1 MNKTQFYTLSSALL
15 ASTALSGTATAGTIG
30 RYDTTDTFTTASV
43 LISNTIFST
52 TASTANG
59 IIIGGH
65 ANSDAGFGMK
75 YNNNFSGTTHWTTE
89 FTISGARFITASLT
103 TANVSILLY
112 TGSNGN
118 TAIGNIAGTATC
130 ASVTSLVDL
139 FVVNDCTLSAQL
151 SGQAHGIKFTGVTFN
166 NASSLASAGGT
177 VVLTGRVYNPQNTSQ
192 TFEASTTGTVMTSA
206 APYKTTVTAGAT
218 ATASATTTPVAF
230 SSLSQP
236 NDGSLS
242 MRLVSLQITGSGA
255 LGNQLTAASLVAA
268 TVAGT
273 TSISVASSVLSST
286 AVQHVRLDAA
296 AGGVAAMLT
305 LANFSGG
312 TVTFTVNNGLWA
324 NGNSANVVVSFTNSQ
339 AIPAAAA
346 GTLTATVQ
354 SDIQTVSASG
364 ATAAINQGGFRAEIN
379 TFNASTN
386 GPFGSYL
393 RIHNNGQVPGTVTV
407 TVRND
412 ATGEVLGSSY
422 TTAAIA
428 ANATVQFSAL
438 QIETGANIPT
448 ASRSGSYTVSVTG
461 PIVGY
466 AQHILFDGNSVADL
480 SGFRNSGSTDGR
492 P

>member
-30 RYDTTDTFTTASV
+30 RYNSGTFTTVPVTVA
-43 LISNTIFST
+43 NTVFST
-52 TASTANG
+52 TASTANA
-59 IIIGGH
+59 IVIGGV
-65 ANSDAGFGMK
+65 AASDNGFGMR
-75 YNNNFSGTTHWTTE
+75 YSNNFSGSTGWTTE
-89 FTISGARFITASLT
+89 FTITGARFITAGLT
-103 TANVSILLY
+103 TGNFLIHTY
-112 TGSNGN
+112 TGSNTN
-118 TAIGNIAGTATC
+118 TANSTSVAGTTC

-139 FVVNDCTLSAQL
+139 LVVNDCQL
-151 SGQAHGIKFTGVTFN
+151 STQNSGAAAGIRMSGVTFN
-166 NASSLASAGGT
+166 NASGLATVGGT
-177 VVLTGRVYNPQNTSQ
+177 VSLTGRVYNPQNTSQ
-192 TFEASTTGTVMTSA
+192 TFEASSTGTIIQSA
-206 APYKTTVTAGAT
+206 VPYQVNVTAGVT

-230 SSLSQP
+230 SALSQP

-242 MRLVSLQITGSGA
+242 LKLVSLQLSPMNA
-255 LGNQLTAASLVAA
+255 LDNTLVTASAVATTAAA
-268 TVAGT
+268 T

-286 AVQHVRLDAA
+286 AVQHVRLDTTNGQAT
-296 AGGVAAMLT
+296 VTT

-312 TVTFTVNNGLWA
+312 TVTFNVNNLFAGS
-324 NGNSANVVVSFTNSQ
+324 NSATVVVSFNNSQ

-346 GTLTATVQ
+346 GTLTAAITTGAQV
-354 SDIQTVSASG
+354 TSATG
-364 ATAAINQGGFRAEIN
+364 QTAAINQGGFRAEIN

-393 RIHNNGQVPGTVTV
+393 RIHNNAQVAGTVTV

-422 TTAAIA
+422 TTSAIA
-428 ANATVQFSAL
+428 PNSTVQFSAL
-438 QIETGANIPT
+438 QIETDANIPT
-448 ASRSGSYTVSVTG
+448 ASRTGSYTVSITG
-461 PIVGY
+461 PIIGY